1 MNNTDLTNATPEMAL
16 ILAAGL
22 GSRLRP
28 QFKTPKPLARVL
40 GLSLAERVVCTLLD
54 VGVQRILV
62 TLGHEAET
70 VRAHFSDI
78 ARSRSVTIDFVE
90 ATDWEQGN
98 GASALAAKGRTGEA
112 PFFLVMTDHLFDP
125 GIARLLTQEQPAPGE
140 MRLAVDRDKDAIFD
154 LDDVTRVK
162 IDDGCINEIGKTLDD
177 WDASDT
183 GVMLCTSGLFE
194 GLERAAAGNKYG
206 LSDGLRELAGEGRAR
221 ITDVTGMPWLD
232 VDTPEALHEA
242 ERRLMRDQG
251 LRNRDGPVSR
261 RLNRPV
267 SRRLSR
273 YLVRTTVT
281 PNQIS
286 LISWML
292 SCVAGGLMA
301 LSGYPA
307 LAIGGVLAQTASVID
322 GCDGETARLKHFQS
336 AFGGWFDAV
345 LDRYADAILLFG
357 LMWHEFAA
365 TGTNLS
371 VVLGFAAI
379 VGSFLNSYTADK
391 YDGLMAQRLQGTSYF
406 RLGRDV
412 RVFVI
417 FLGAVLD
424 QPLFT
429 LGVVALVMNA
439 EVVRRIV
446 ICQRAPQNGEPRGL
460 GFGTEPWRSTTT
472 GRRV

>member
-1 MNNTDLTNATPEMAL
+1 MNNSDLTTATPEMAL

-28 QFKTPKPLARVL
+28 QTKTPKPLTRVL
-40 GLSLAERVVCTLLD
+40 GLTLAERVVCTMVD
-54 VGVQRILV
+54 AGIRRFLV
-62 TLGHEAET
+62 TPESEAET
-70 VRAHFSDI
+70 IRGHFSDI
-78 ARSRSVTIDFVE
+78 ARRRSVTIDFVE
-90 ATDWEQGN
+90 AKDWEQGN
-98 GASALAAKGRTGEA
+98 GASALAAKGRTGDA
-112 PFFLVMTDHLFDP
+112 PFFLVMIDHLFDP
-125 GIARLLTQEQPAPGE
+125 KIARALADDPPAPGE

-162 IDDGCINEIGKTLDD
+162 IDDGRIKEINKTLHD
-177 WDASDT
+177 WDAGDT
-183 GVMLCTSGLFE
+183 GVMLCTSGLFD
-194 GLERAAAGNKYG
+194 GLEQAAANNRHG
-206 LSDGLRELAGEGRAR
+206 LSDGLRVLAGEGRAR
-221 ITDVTGMPWLD
+221 TVDVTTMAWLD
-232 VDTPEALHEA
+232 VDTAEVLCEA

-251 LRNRDGPVSR
+251 RKTRDGPVAR
-261 RLNRPV
+261 HLNRPV
-267 SRRLSR
+267 SRWLSR

-286 LISWML
+286 MLSWML
-292 SCVAGGLMA
+292 SCVAAGLMA

-307 LAIGGVLAQTASVID
+307 LAAGGALAQLASIID
-322 GCDGETARLKHFQS
+322 GCDGEIARLKYSQS
-336 AFGGWFDAV
+336 EFGGWFDAV
-345 LDRYADAILLFG
+345 LDRYADAVLLFG

-391 YDGLMAQRLQGTSYF
+391 YDGLMAQRLQGASYF

-417 FLGAVLD
+417 FLGAVLN

-429 LGVVALVMNA
+429 LGVVGLVMNV

-446 ICQRAPQNGEPRGL
+446 ICARANAE
-460 GFGTEPWRSTTT
+460 
-472 GRRV
+472 